1 MTSTSVAPQKKLF
14 DARHQEGRVMM
25 LTDWVDRWEEK
36 NIGFHQDRI
45 HLKLKNN
52 LDALLNNRSALRI
65 YFPLCG
71 KAIDMKWLA
80 DMGHTIVGVEVSEI
94 AIEEFFTEQNLSYSK
109 EPVPGIPGAQVF
121 KSTDGNISL
130 YHCDF
135 FQFSG
140 TVAEK
145 FNGIWDRGSLVAINP
160 RDRQRYTDLI
170 VTLMEEDC
178 HYLLDTFLYD
188 PSVHKGPPFYV
199 PDHEIENLFGKSCNI
214 KLLESVDALT
224 DRQRKWGLDYFV
236 EQVHLITLK
245 QNSSLV

>member
-45 HLKLKNN
+45 HL
-52 LDALLNNRSALRI
+52 
-65 YFPLCG
+65 
-71 KAIDMKWLA
+71 LA